1 MVSEREPSSSARGT
15 FHHPYTPYPIQLT
28 LMQAIY
34 DCIDKNQVGIFE
46 SPTGTGKSLSLLCS
60 SLTWLR
66 DHKRNIF
73 NDQTGIDN
81 GGTDDEP
88 DWMRE
93 HVQKERKQHFLKRR
107 KQLEEKLQA
116 VRDRERKV
124 RERAEG
130 EPDRKRRKLDKH
142 ASDQVDDEERFV
154 LDDYDSDD
162 GAKSKRK
169 QDDKLDLSAETRAM
183 MQKLG
188 MVLENKTEQ
197 GEIEDELKIFV
208 CSRTHSQLSQMVGEL
223 RRIKIPSSFPLDDA
237 TGETGQDYP
246 IEEIKQLSLGSRRNL
261 CIHEKVS
268 KLSNQTAINERCLEL
283 QDSKTPAD
291 QRCPHLPNKEN
302 EALALDFQHYALA
315 KIRDIEDLG
324 TLGKKIGVCPYYAA
338 RPAVQPSEI
347 VTLPYPLLLQKS
359 AREAVGLDLTDQ
371 VIIIDEAHN
380 LMDAILG
387 IYTTEISLAHL
398 QLAKEQLMAYLQK
411 FRMRLKGKNRVYVTQ
426 VVRLLDSLIG
436 YLSKIQSQSKETAG
450 TVSSNELL
458 NGKGVDQIDLYKLMT
473 YLQESKLAR
482 KVQGYGLHQKEQN
495 EKQQATVQR
504 SQKVDRPADTVP
516 VLQHLQNFIMAL
528 TNPEAEGRFFYT
540 SSTSPADTKL
550 RYLLLDPSEH
560 FRDVVESARSVIL
573 TGGTMSPMDDYIH
586 QLFPYLPSEK
596 LTTLSCGHVI
606 PASNLFVSAITT
618 SASGTDFDFTFN
630 SRNNTS
636 MIQELGETLISM
648 TKSIPDGVVI
658 FFPSYSYLDVVIK
671 NLKQSPLWSDLEAV
685 KPMFLDSQN
694 ADTDATLS
702 AYTAAINSSRPN
714 KGAILMSVIG
724 GKLSE
729 GINFSD
735 ALGRCVMVIG
745 LPYPNPNAPEWKAR
759 MEYIEAKAATVGG
772 RSYVRGQASREFA
785 ENVCMRAVNQAI
797 GRAVRHKDDW
807 AGIVLFDKRYAGLRI
822 RGKLPGWIRE
832 SLRSV
837 APFRVVERGMRDFYG
852 GKAGR

>member
-1 MVSEREPSSSARGT
+1 
-15 FHHPYTPYPIQLT
+15 
-28 LMQAIY
+28 
-34 DCIDKNQVGIFE
+34 
-46 SPTGTGKSLSLLCS
+46 
-60 SLTWLR
+60 
-66 DHKRNIF
+66 
-73 NDQTGIDN
+73 
-81 GGTDDEP
+81 
-88 DWMRE
+88 MRE

-107 KQLEEKLQA
+107 QQLEEKLQA
-116 VRDRERKV
+116 VRDRERKI

-162 GAKSKRK
+162 GAKPKRK
-169 QDDKLDLSAETRAM
+169 QDDKLGLSAETRAM

-188 MVLENKTEQ
+188 MVLEEKTEQ

-237 TGETGQDYP
+237 TEETGQDYP

-268 KLSNQTAINERCLEL
+268 KLSSQTAINEKCLEL
-283 QDSKTPAD
+283 QESKTPAD
-291 QRCPHLPNKEN
+291 QRCPHIPNKEN
-302 EALALDFQHYALA
+302 ENLALEFQHYALA

-324 TLGKKIGVCPYYAA
+324 MLGKKIGICPYYAA

-359 AREAVGLDLTDQ
+359 AREALGLDLKDQ

-398 QLAKEQLMAYLQK
+398 QLAKDQLMAYLQK

-436 YLSKIQSQSKETAG
+436 YLSKAQNQSKDAAG

-482 KVQGYGLHQKEQN
+482 KVQGYGSHQKEQI
-495 EKQQATVQR
+495 EKQQVVVPR
-504 SQKVDRPADTVP
+504 GQKMERPVDTVP
-516 VLQHLQNFIMAL
+516 VLQHLQNFILAL
-528 TNPEAEGRFFYT
+528 TNPEAEGRFFFT
-540 SSTSPADTKL
+540 SSSSPADTKL

-586 QLFPYLPSEK
+586 QLFPYLPLEK

-606 PASNLFVSAITT
+606 PSSNLFVSAITT
-618 SASGTDFDFTFN
+618 SATGADFDFTFS
-630 SRNNTS
+630 SRNNAS
-636 MIQELGETLISM
+636 MIRDLGETLLSM

-658 FFPSYSYLDVVIK
+658 FFPSYGYLEVVVT
-671 NLKQSPLWSDLEAV
+671 NLKQSSLWSKLEAV
-685 KPMFLDSQN
+685 KPIFLDSQS
-694 ADTDATLS
+694 ADTDAILT
-702 AYTAAINSSRPN
+702 AYTASINASRHN
-714 KGAILMSVIG
+714 NQGAILMSVIG

-735 ALGRCVMVIG
+735 ALGRCVMLVG
-745 LPYPNPNAPEWKAR
+745 LPYPNPNSPEWKAR
-759 MEYIEAKAATVGG
+759 TEYIESKAASVGG
-772 RSYVRGQASREFA
+772 RSYVRDQASREFA

-807 AGIVLFDKRYAGLRI
+807 AGIVLFDKRYAGQRI
-822 RGKLPGWIRE
+822 RGKLPGWIKE
-832 SLRSV
+832 SLRPVGSY
-837 APFRVVERGMRDFYG
+837 ASTEKDMIGFYRR
-852 GKAGR
+852 KAV